1 MTTPQPHTG
10 APRRRP
16 SSLQAVLLVV
26 QREFM
31 TRVRKK
37 SFIILTILTPFLM
50 AALVFVPFW
59 LATIEDDDIKTV
71 AVHDSTGRYAPLFK
85 DDATWRFVPTNN
97 PDNPAYYTDTTH
109 VEAVVSIRADLA
121 ADPKAVTI
129 YSHKEVSAGLLSYVE
144 NVLNDK
150 VRRDKLAAT
159 GIEGIDQILADVQQ
173 DISVQTVKRDA
184 EGTESSSSTAIAI
197 AAGFLLTFFIY
208 MFVMSY
214 GAMVMQS
221 VIEEKTS
228 RIVEVMVSSIKP
240 FQLMMGKIVG
250 ISLVG
255 FVQLTIWGVMLAA
268 ILGIAAWM
276 FGPDTTAAAT
286 QASAMG
292 GMPAVPA
299 APAAPTEAQQMLTA
313 VLNLPY
319 AELGILFVLYFV
331 GGYLLYAAFLAGVGA
346 SVNEQEDASQF
357 MMPVVLCM
365 VFGMYAAMGSAE
377 NTNGPLAFWTSMFP
391 LTSPM
396 VMMIRVPFGVPLWQ
410 EVLSVALL
418 YATALLCVWGGARI
432 YRVGILMY
440 GKKPTMK
447 EIIKWMRY
455 K

>member
-1 MTTPQPHTG
+1 
-10 APRRRP
+10 
-16 SSLQAVLLVV
+16 
-26 QREFM
+26 
-31 TRVRKK
+31 
-37 SFIILTILTPFLM
+37 
-50 AALVFVPFW
+50 
-59 LATIEDDDIKTV
+59 
-71 AVHDSTGRYAPLFK
+71 
-85 DDATWRFVPTNN
+85 
-97 PDNPAYYTDTTH
+97 
-109 VEAVVSIRADLA
+109 
-121 ADPKAVTI
+121 
-129 YSHKEVSAGLLSYVE
+129 
-144 NVLNDK
+144 
-150 VRRDKLAAT
+150 
-159 GIEGIDQILADVQQ
+159 
-173 DISVQTVKRDA
+173 
-184 EGTESSSSTAIAI
+184 
-197 AAGFLLTFFIY
+197 
-208 MFVMSY
+208 
-214 GAMVMQS
+214 
-221 VIEEKTS
+221 
-228 RIVEVMVSSIKP
+228 
-240 FQLMMGKIVG
+240 MMGKIVG

-255 FVQLTIWGVMLAA
+255 FVQLAIWGVMLAA
-268 ILGIAAWM
+268 ILGAAAWM

>member
-85 DDATWRFVPTNN
+85 DDATWRFVPTHN
-97 PDNPAYYTDTTH
+97 PDDPSYYTDTTH

-221 VIEEKTS
+221 VMEEKTN
-228 RIVEVMVSSIKP
+228 RIVELMVSAVSP
-240 FQLMMGKIVG
+240 FQLMLGKIVG
-250 ISLVG
+250 IALVG
-255 FVQLTIWGVMLAA
+255 LTQL
-268 ILGIAAWM
+268 
-276 FGPDTTAAAT
+276 
-286 QASAMG
+286 
-292 GMPAVPA
+292 AVWVL
-299 APAAPTEAQQMLTA
+299 MLTA
-313 VLNLPY
+313 ILTAAGQMFGTSGTGEATMMLSALMNLPFF
-319 AELGILFVLYFV
+319 EITLLFILFFI
-331 GGYLLYAAFLAGVGA
+331 GGYLLYASLFAAIGA
-346 SVNEQEDASQF
+346 SINAQEDAQQF
-357 MMPVVLCM
+357 MTPMIVIM
-365 VFGMYAAMGSAE
+365 VFAMYAGLYSAE
-377 NTNGPLAFWTSMFP
+377 NTNGPLAFWSSMFP
-391 LTSPM
+391 LTSPI
-396 VMMIRVPFGVPLWQ
+396 VMMVRIPHGVPLWQ
-410 EVLSVALL
+410 ELLSLGLL
-418 YATALLCVWGGARI
+418 FGTCLACVWISGKI
-432 YRVGILMY
+432 YRIGILLY
-440 GKKPTMK
+440 GKKPNLK
-447 EIIKWMRY
+447 EMVKWIRY